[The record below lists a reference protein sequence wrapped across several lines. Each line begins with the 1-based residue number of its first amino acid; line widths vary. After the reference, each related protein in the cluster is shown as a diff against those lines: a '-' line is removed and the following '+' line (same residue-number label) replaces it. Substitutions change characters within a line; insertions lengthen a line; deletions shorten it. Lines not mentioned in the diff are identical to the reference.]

1 MSDELYALVESY
13 SDLGEHR
20 TGTDADAATVAWFA
34 DELESRGGQ
43 VELHDYTFDR
53 YTASWSVTAGGEAL
67 TALPLFYE
75 GEGRITGATPTVGS
89 IDAFAAMMGRPDH
102 DSFVETARKDR
113 TAVAV
118 LATTGTLGG
127 ALAVPNRAP
136 KTPHEIPVL
145 LVEGAA
151 KQRITEDPISVDID
165 AHVEEGRSAN
175 VVARFGSGDD
185 TPLIIATPL
194 SGWFS
199 CAGERGTGIAV
210 TLEIAK
216 RLADNTPV
224 LVVGTTGHELLDLGL
239 QRLLGSQTFTPR
251 AVLHVGACIAAMDAP
266 GILSTRRRCTASVGP
281 EAQAPLMSVLDAIDI
296 VPTSVER
303 EDASDPS
310 RWMGEAREWCT
321 LGVPL
326 VSLTGYY
333 PFFHTPKDVPSAATT
348 PGLLTRTADALTEA
362 AVLLSKL

>member
-20 TGTDADAATVAWFA
+20 TGTEVDAATVAWFA
-34 DELESRGGQ
+34 GELEKRGGQ

-53 YTASWSVTAGGEAL
+53 YNASWSVTANGVEIPS
-67 TALPLFYE
+67 LPLFYE
-75 GEGRITGATPTVGS
+75 GAGRVAGATPTVGS
-89 IDAFAAMMGRPDH
+89 IDAFAAIMGRPDH
-102 DSFVETARKDR
+102 DPFVETARKDG
-113 TAVAV
+113 TGVAL

-136 KTPHEIPVL
+136 KKPHEVPVL

-151 KQRITEDPISVDID
+151 KQRITEDQISVDID
-165 AHVEEGRSAN
+165 AYVEEGRSAN
-175 VVARFGSGDD
+175 VLARFGGDD
-185 TPLIIATPL
+185 DDPLIVATPL
-194 SGWFS
+194 SGWFK

-216 RLADNTPV
+216 RLADRSPV
-224 LVVGTTGHELLDLGL
+224 LVVGTTGHELIDLGL

-266 GILSTRRRCTASVGP
+266 GILSARRRCTASVGP
-281 EAQAPLMSVLDAIDI
+281 ESQAALVSALDAIDL
-296 VPTSVER
+296 VPTSVPR
-303 EDASDPS
+303 EDATDPS
-310 RWMGEAREWCT
+310 RWMGEAQEWCT
-321 LGVPL
+321 LGAPL
-326 VSLTGYY
+326 VSVTGYY
-333 PFFHTPKDVPSAATT
+333 PFFHTPQDVPSAATT

-362 AVLLSKL
+362 AVLLSK